1 MKEIMNPFLLPA
13 VAWRFTQNFYTLEFF
28 TFSITEV
35 VFIPLSW
42 KPLQK
47 KMISKIT
54 IKEICDLSEMS
65 RSTFYLHYP
74 DQFALLEDI
83 EKEVLEKTFEYLK
96 SLDTE
101 ANSIASIEVLLK
113 YIKDNKATFGILFCQ
128 RESSDFQKSII
139 QKVQTYLQPTLP
151 GFPDPFKEKYIYSFI
166 MHGSHNIIVDWI
178 NNGFDM
184 EPRKLA
190 DIIYHICNTI
200 VA

>member
-1 MKEIMNPFLLPA
+1 MKEIMNPFWQPV
-13 VAWRFTQNFYTLEFF
+13 VAWRFTQNYLHSL
-28 TFSITEV
+28 TFMVTEM

-42 KPLQK
+42 KPLQTK
-47 KMISKIT
+47 TISKIT

-74 DQFALLEDI
+74 DQYALLEDI

-101 ANSIASIEVLLK
+101 ANSIASIEVLLN

-128 RESSDFQKSII
+128 RESYDFQKSII

-151 GFPDPFKEKYIYSFI
+151 GLPDALKEKYIYSFI

-178 NNGFDM
+178 NNDFDVDSQ
-184 EPRKLA
+184 KLA
-190 DIIYHICNTI
+190 ELIYHICNTI

>member
-1 MKEIMNPFLLPA
+1 MLVYIELLS
-13 VAWRFTQNFYTLEFF
+13 
-28 TFSITEV
+28 FSITKV

-42 KPLQK
+42 KPLQTK
-47 KMISKIT
+47 TISKIT

-101 ANSIASIEVLLK
+101 ANSIASIEVLLN

-128 RESSDFQKSII
+128 RESYDFQKSII

-151 GFPDPFKEKYIYSFI
+151 GLPDALKEKYIYSFI
-166 MHGSHNIIVDWI
+166 MHGSHNIIVYWI

-190 DIIYHICNTI
+190 DIIYHICNTL
-200 VA
+200 VAG

>member
-1 MKEIMNPFLLPA
+1 MLVYIELLS
-13 VAWRFTQNFYTLEFF
+13 
-28 TFSITEV
+28 FSITEV

-47 KMISKIT
+47 KTISKIT

-74 DQFALLEDI
+74 DQYALLEDI

-96 SLDTE
+96 SLDTG
-101 ANSIASIEVLLK
+101 ANSIASIEVLLN

-128 RESSDFQKSII
+128 RESYDFQKSII
-139 QKVQTYLQPTLP
+139 QSVQAYLRPTLP
-151 GFPDPFKEKYIYSFI
+151 GLPDALKEKYIYSFI
-166 MHGSHNIIVDWI
+166 MHGSHSIIVDWI

-190 DIIYHICNTI
+190 DIIYHICNTL
-200 VA
+200 VAG